1 MPLMGYD
8 STVYVGPYVKV
19 FLPQVDVTM
28 VIKTC
33 PNTVCRTHGTV
44 NRSTVYCGVCGH
56 EIKEVPITKKET
68 FNIYQMLMDRVGQDT
83 FFVVTQEWLSSNEPE
98 DFVILIP
105 NRREEGGYNIEEQEF
120 GEYIL
125 PCLQT
130 QYFKQGKWLKVREV
144 LDMSSLKH
152 VDNIGIIKYY
162 H

>member
-1 MPLMGYD
+1 MGYD

-19 FLPQVDVTM
+19 FLPKVDITRN
-28 VIKTC
+28 IKTC
-33 PNTVCRTHGTV
+33 PNSICRYHGKE
-44 NRSTVYCGVCGH
+44 NGSTTFCGACGH
-56 EIKEVPITKKET
+56 EIKNIPFTKKET
-68 FNIYQMLMDRVGQDT
+68 FNIHPLLDNNGYENI
-83 FFVVTQEWLSSNEPE
+83 FSVVTQEWLNSNEPE

-130 QYFKQGKWLKVREV
+130 QYFIQGKWLKIREV